1 MKIGIIGAGTWGTAL
16 ANMLASSGYSLF
28 VYSPSKEEVESLS
41 TTRRHKHLD
50 CVINDTI
57 KFTNTIED
65 VITNSHIVIF
75 ATPSVAIRSVANRV
89 KDIVNKDQIL
99 VSVAKGIEP
108 DTLFTMSEIIEDVLG
123 KGYKIVALSGPTHAE
138 EVAIGLPTLIVAS
151 SRDEEVAKEVQKVFS
166 NNVLR
171 VYTNTDIY
179 GVELCGALK
188 NIIALA
194 AGMSD
199 GMGFGDNAKAAI
211 ITRGLAEISRL
222 GYKLGCDEHTFFGLT
237 GIGDIVVTATSRH
250 SRNHNA
256 GELLGKGKSLEET
269 LKEVG
274 MVVEGVN
281 ALVAAKQLS
290 AKLDIKMPIVD
301 AVYSVIYEGVDP
313 KEAVVSLFN
322 RKLISE

>member
-16 ANMLASSGYSLF
+16 ANMLANSGYSLF

-41 TTRRHKHLD
+41 TTHRHKHLD
-50 CVINDTI
+50 CVINDSI

-108 DTLFTMSEIIEDVLG
+108 DTLFTMSEIIEDELG

-151 SRDEEVAKEVQKVFS
+151 SKDEEVAKEVQKVFS

-290 AKLDIKMPIVD
+290 TKLNIKMPIVD